1 MASDGDTVAKLAQL
15 SGANL
20 VCHLQ
25 TTNRMADYKVAA
37 HVLGERERRA
47 AETEACLQAKIDV
60 LQMKCDLLAKEG
72 AYSEGGKKTNIDS
85 NKNECILQLQ
95 LPLSSTVPASTDVSL
110 SDIPIIATVPPPTAI
125 LVGPPLLLESDNQ
138 ERNWNKRSV
147 FSELG
152 SVDQEYVIEEET
164 APLLPSSMQQPPS
177 MGLISTGGSPIAP
190 ALVATSCA
198 SVPDMSPHLV
208 EESNKGNIEMQNQLS
223 HLHLNNL
230 MNQLSFD
237 AWMEESG
244 GPFMS
249 EQVPFSLVLPSS
261 SKSASLL
268 SKIETS
274 LWESEENM
282 VIRFMENVEL
292 CMGAICAL
300 YRQKKLMVESTC
312 EERTKF
318 TSLNE
323 SQAYRATQLAEFLLD
338 GDINGPMK
346 KNKEDLVNHDATG
359 PKFIQEYAIQCSKQ
373 LFDIYRNKEDL
384 YFC

>member
-1 MASDGDTVAKLAQL
+1 
-15 SGANL
+15 
-20 VCHLQ
+20 
-25 TTNRMADYKVAA
+25 
-37 HVLGERERRA
+37 
-47 AETEACLQAKIDV
+47 
-60 LQMKCDLLAKEG
+60 
-72 AYSEGGKKTNIDS
+72 
-85 NKNECILQLQ
+85 
-95 LPLSSTVPASTDVSL
+95 
-110 SDIPIIATVPPPTAI
+110 
-125 LVGPPLLLESDNQ
+125 
-138 ERNWNKRSV
+138 
-147 FSELG
+147 
-152 SVDQEYVIEEET
+152 
-164 APLLPSSMQQPPS
+164 
-177 MGLISTGGSPIAP
+177 
-190 ALVATSCA
+190 
-198 SVPDMSPHLV
+198 
-208 EESNKGNIEMQNQLS
+208 MQNQLS

>member
-85 NKNECILQLQ
+85 NKNE
-95 LPLSSTVPASTDVSL
+95 
-110 SDIPIIATVPPPTAI
+110 
-125 LVGPPLLLESDNQ
+125 
-138 ERNWNKRSV
+138 
-147 FSELG
+147 
-152 SVDQEYVIEEET
+152 
-164 APLLPSSMQQPPS
+164 QPPS

>member
-1 MASDGDTVAKLAQL
+1 
-15 SGANL
+15 
-20 VCHLQ
+20 
-25 TTNRMADYKVAA
+25 
-37 HVLGERERRA
+37 
-47 AETEACLQAKIDV
+47 
-60 LQMKCDLLAKEG
+60 
-72 AYSEGGKKTNIDS
+72 
-85 NKNECILQLQ
+85 
-95 LPLSSTVPASTDVSL
+95 
-110 SDIPIIATVPPPTAI
+110 
-125 LVGPPLLLESDNQ
+125 LESDNQ

-323 SQAYRATQLAEFLLD
+323 SQAYRYV
-338 GDINGPMK
+338 K
-346 KNKEDLVNHDATG
+346 
-359 PKFIQEYAIQCSKQ
+359 Y
-373 LFDIYRNKEDL
+373 
-384 YFC
+384 

>member
-1 MASDGDTVAKLAQL
+1 MASDYDTEAELTQL

-20 VCHLQ
+20 VRHLQ
-25 TTNRMADYKVAA
+25 TTNCMADYEVATR
-37 HVLGERERRA
+37 VLGERERRA
-47 AETEACLQAKIDV
+47 TETEACLQAKIDA
-60 LQMKCDLLAKEG
+60 LQMECDILAKEC
-72 AYSEGGKKTNIDS
+72 AYSQGGKKTNINS
-85 NKNECILQLQ
+85 NKNEQ
-95 LPLSSTVPASTDVSL
+95 
-110 SDIPIIATVPPPTAI
+110 
-125 LVGPPLLLESDNQ
+125 
-138 ERNWNKRSV
+138 
-147 FSELG
+147 
-152 SVDQEYVIEEET
+152 
-164 APLLPSSMQQPPS
+164 PSSL
-177 MGLISTGGSPIAP
+177 GLISMGGSPIAP
-190 ALVATSCA
+190 AQVATSFA
-198 SVPDMSPHLV
+198 SIPDMSPPLV
-208 EESNKGNIEMQNQLS
+208 AESNQGNIEMQNQLS

-261 SKSASLL
+261 GKSVSLL
-268 SKIETS
+268 SKMETS
-274 LWESEENM
+274 SWESEENM
-282 VIRFMENVEL
+282 VMRFMENVEL

-300 YRQKKLMVESTC
+300 YRQKKLIDELTC

-318 TSLNE
+318 TTLNE

-359 PKFIQEYAIQCSKQ
+359 PKFIQQFAIQCSKQ

-384 YFC
+384 LLRLDDPKSWEMRK

>member
-1 MASDGDTVAKLAQL
+1 MASDGDTVAELAQL

-20 VCHLQ
+20 VRHLQ
-25 TTNRMADYKVAA
+25 TTNRMADYEVAA
-37 HVLGERERRA
+37 HVLSEREHRA
-47 AETEACLQAKIDV
+47 AETEACLQAKIDA
-60 LQMKCDLLAKEG
+60 LQMECDLLAKEC

-85 NKNECILQLQ
+85 NKNE
-95 LPLSSTVPASTDVSL
+95 
-110 SDIPIIATVPPPTAI
+110 
-125 LVGPPLLLESDNQ
+125 
-138 ERNWNKRSV
+138 
-147 FSELG
+147 
-152 SVDQEYVIEEET
+152 
-164 APLLPSSMQQPPS
+164 QPPS
-177 MGLISTGGSPIAP
+177 MGLMSTGGSPIAP
-190 ALVATSCA
+190 ALVATSFA
-198 SVPDMSPHLV
+198 SVSDMSPHLV

-223 HLHLNNL
+223 HLHLNNF

-249 EQVPFSLVLPSS
+249 EQVLSLVLPSS

-300 YRQKKLMVESTC
+300 YRQKKLMVELTC
-312 EERTKF
+312 EERTMF
-318 TSLNE
+318 TSPNE

-359 PKFIQEYAIQCSKQ
+359 PKFIQEYAIQHEKREHVFTTLVKQSKIN
-373 LFDIYRNKEDL
+373 LYRVLASNVL
-384 YFC
+384 LCHTPSP

>member
-1 MASDGDTVAKLAQL
+1 MASDDDTVAELAQL

-20 VCHLQ
+20 VRHLQ
-25 TTNRMADYKVAA
+25 TTNCMADYEVAA

-47 AETEACLQAKIDV
+47 AETEACLQAKIDA
-60 LQMKCDLLAKEG
+60 LQMECDLLAKEC

-85 NKNECILQLQ
+85 NKNEVSGTNHSSSSSKRKRIDMENMTIPPVLCKNPHCINNIKSTKKRGRPCKSSIKPAPTMSNNFKCILQLQ

-110 SDIPIIATVPPPTAI
+110 SDLPIIATVPPPTAI

-164 APLLPSSMQQPPS
+164 APLPPSSMQQPPS

-190 ALVATSCA
+190 ALVATSFA

-244 GPFMS
+244 GPSMS
-249 EQVPFSLVLPSS
+249 EHVPFSLVLPSS

-268 SKIETS
+268 SKIWLS
-274 LWESEENM
+274 DSWKMWSFAWEL
-282 VIRFMENVEL
+282 F
-292 CMGAICAL
+292 AL
-300 YRQKKLMVESTC
+300 
-312 EERTKF
+312 
-318 TSLNE
+318 
-323 SQAYRATQLAEFLLD
+323 
-338 GDINGPMK
+338 
-346 KNKEDLVNHDATG
+346 
-359 PKFIQEYAIQCSKQ
+359 FIAKRS
-373 LFDIYRNKEDL
+373 
-384 YFC
+384 

>member
-47 AETEACLQAKIDV
+47 VETEACLQAKIDA

-85 NKNECILQLQ
+85 NKNE
-95 LPLSSTVPASTDVSL
+95 
-110 SDIPIIATVPPPTAI
+110 
-125 LVGPPLLLESDNQ
+125 
-138 ERNWNKRSV
+138 
-147 FSELG
+147 
-152 SVDQEYVIEEET
+152 
-164 APLLPSSMQQPPS
+164 QPPS
-177 MGLISTGGSPIAP
+177 MGLISMGGSPIAP

-198 SVPDMSPHLV
+198 SIPDMSPHLV
-208 EESNKGNIEMQNQLS
+208 EESNKGNIEMQNQLF

-312 EERTKF
+312 EERTK
-318 TSLNE
+318 
-323 SQAYRATQLAEFLLD
+323 ATQLAEFLLD

-373 LFDIYRNKEDL
+373 LFDIYRNKEDI